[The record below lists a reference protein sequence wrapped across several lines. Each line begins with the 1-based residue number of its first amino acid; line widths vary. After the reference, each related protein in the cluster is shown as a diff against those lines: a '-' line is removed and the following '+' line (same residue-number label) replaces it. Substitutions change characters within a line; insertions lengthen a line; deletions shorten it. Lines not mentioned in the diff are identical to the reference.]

1 MVGLVFGVVLEI
13 FEILLPRITSGLKIF
28 FTFHFFPFFLQ
39 LGWYWV
45 GFSKFFYLGWDG
57 ILFFSLLWVLSMEGM
72 GVAGSSNF
80 AFDSFKTFLLFLF
93 IMLLFQVDSF
103 SILFKRTMRGEPLA
117 IFFRKA
123 RFWHYE
129 SNGGSPEV

>member
-39 LGWYWV
+39 LGWYWM

-80 AFDSFKTFLLFLF
+80 AFF
-93 IMLLFQVDSF
+93 
-103 SILFKRTMRGEPLA
+103 
-117 IFFRKA
+117 
-123 RFWHYE
+123 
-129 SNGGSPEV
+129 

>member
-57 ILFFSLLWVLSMEGM
+57 ILFFIALGFEYG
-72 GVAGSSNF
+72 GYGCGRFIQFCFRFIQNF
-80 AFDSFKTFLLFLF
+80 LTVF
-93 IMLLFQVDSF
+93 IHYASF
-103 SILFKRTMRGEPLA
+103 SGGLIFNLIQKNNERGTPGH
-117 IFFRKA
+117 FFPK
-123 RFWHYE
+123 
-129 SNGGSPEV
+129 S

>member
-1 MVGLVFGVVLEI
+1 
-13 FEILLPRITSGLKIF
+13 
-28 FTFHFFPFFLQ
+28 
-39 LGWYWV
+39 
-45 GFSKFFYLGWDG
+45 
-57 ILFFSLLWVLSMEGM
+57 MEGM

-117 IFFRKA
+117 IFSEKLDFGLTNPMVVVPRSEKA
-123 RFWHYE
+123 
-129 SNGGSPEV
+129 